1 MEDQAALRPRGTGDR
16 RSADGLAEVAA
27 RTTLDDVEVA
37 RSRGVEPG
45 VGPVVDDLGVPG
57 AGHVA
62 GAEAAVGVACD
73 SGNAQEGDSDEDQE
87 GGNAESCGQAGSH
100 LAAPLGGGSGSKTRP
115 RRGGKREAPGL
126 GIDGPGPSG

>member
-1 MEDQAALRPRGTGDR
+1 MRAAGSR
-16 RSADGLAEVAA
+16 RSADGLAEVAG

-37 RSRGVEPG
+37 RSGGVEPG

-73 SGNAQEGDSDEDQE
+73 SGNAQEGDCDEDQE

-100 LAAPLGGGSGSKTRP
+100 VAAPWEGGSRSKA
-115 RRGGKREAPGL
+115 RRV
-126 GIDGPGPSG
+126 